1 LIVGLGSD
9 VAELDRIGALLRRYE
24 ERFVRKILTPLEITL
39 MPTGNPVPFLAA
51 RFAGK
56 EAASKALGVGF
67 SGGVTLLTL
76 EIGRTESGRPHLE
89 FLGPALKRAEALNVR
104 AAHISL
110 THGREIA
117 QAVVILES

>member
-1 LIVGLGSD
+1 
-9 VAELDRIGALLRRYE
+9 
-24 ERFVRKILTPLEITL
+24 

-76 EIGRTESGRPHLE
+76 EIGRTESGRPRLE
-89 FLGPALKRAEALNVR
+89 FLGPALKRAKALNVR